1 MSRIF
6 ILKTLKEGLDVIFNV
21 PYVTLKKEAY
31 GRETKMDNADLQT
44 AKSQNICC
52 QGGFVEKA

>member
-44 AKSQNICC
+44 AKS
-52 QGGFVEKA
+52 